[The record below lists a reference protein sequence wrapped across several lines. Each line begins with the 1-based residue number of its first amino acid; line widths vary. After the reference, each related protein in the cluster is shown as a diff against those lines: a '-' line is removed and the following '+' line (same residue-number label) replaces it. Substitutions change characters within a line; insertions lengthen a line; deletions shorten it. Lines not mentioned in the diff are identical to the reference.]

1 MESFSRDSGA
11 VLRQVRLDETVA
23 ACDFNGC
30 SIQIGASELADINH
44 LNGRG
49 KSDRPPL
56 NYERLLKN
64 VPAHIL
70 AKILEIF
77 HLDFV
82 LFGYDKSPLVKIAE
96 QKKKDLENKDNGSL
110 PISHQNE

>member
-1 MESFSRDSGA
+1 M
-11 VLRQVRLDETVA
+11 LRQVNSDYVFLRKNHFVLK
-23 ACDFNGC
+23 
-30 SIQIGASELADINH
+30 IGAAELADINH

-49 KSDRPPL
+49 RSDRPPL
-56 NYERLLKN
+56 DYERLLKS

-82 LFGYDKSPLVKIAE
+82 LFGYDKTQIVKIVE
-96 QKKKDLENKDNGSL
+96 KKKRETEEQDIAK
-110 PISHQNE
+110 

>member
-1 MESFSRDSGA
+1 METFSRDSGA
-11 VLRQVRLDETVA
+11 VLRQVNSNYVFLRKNHFVLK
-23 ACDFNGC
+23 
-30 SIQIGASELADINH
+30 IGASELADINH

-49 KSDRPPL
+49 RSDRPPL
-56 NYERLLKN
+56 DYERLLKS

-82 LFGYDKSPLVKIAE
+82 LFGYDKIQIVKIVE
-96 QKKKDLENKDNGSL
+96 KKKRETEKQDIAK
-110 PISHQNE
+110 

>member
-1 MESFSRDSGA
+1 MQCSD
-11 VLRQVRLDETVA
+11 RLHSLDKTAA
-23 ACDFNGC
+23 ACHLNGC

-56 NYERLLKN
+56 DYERLPKN

-82 LFGYDKSPLVKIAE
+82 LFGYDKSLLVKIAE

-110 PISHQNE
+110 PTSPQHE

>member
-1 MESFSRDSGA
+1 M
-11 VLRQVRLDETVA
+11 LRQVRLDETVA

-96 QKKKDLENKDNGSL
+96 QKKKYLENKDNGSL
-110 PISHQNE
+110 PISPQNE

>member
-1 MESFSRDSGA
+1 M
-11 VLRQVRLDETVA
+11 
-23 ACDFNGC
+23 NG
-30 SIQIGASELADINH
+30 SNIQIGASELADINH

-56 NYERLLKN
+56 DYERLLKN

-77 HLDFV
+77 HLDFT
-82 LFGYDKSPLVKIAE
+82 LFGYDKSSLIKLAE
-96 QKKKDLENKDNGSL
+96 QKKRHLESRDTRSL
-110 PISHQNE
+110 PTSPADE